1 MSKYFLLPVLV
12 VFLSCTPAP
21 EPEPL
26 TWSTV
31 DMSREPSEVSLPME
45 LWDEIEKNHHGLH
58 PANFDPRAQLE
69 GQGPVKFYTNLP
81 LIVEMTASHDSTLE
95 KPPYRLVYQDGGGT
109 LDLARFVRAGSVGS
123 LRLSLKLPQEHQTSR
138 RKVFFLSNA
147 PERVLEGKKFGSGC
161 NVFLDVT
168 EYFDS
173 SMKKGGLELFLKNER
188 HLTVFGGTFF
198 LMASQASQ
206 LLLAHLRITDSR
218 YPQHSCDLKSSK
230 SS

>member
-1 MSKYFLLPVLV
+1 MSCQCWLFSSRALRTAELAAKDGELVL
-12 VFLSCTPAP
+12 
-21 EPEPL
+21 
-26 TWSTV
+26 
-31 DMSREPSEVSLPME
+31 
-45 LWDEIEKNHHGLH
+45 
-58 PANFDPRAQLE
+58 
-69 GQGPVKFYTNLP
+69 
-81 LIVEMTASHDSTLE
+81 
-95 KPPYRLVYQDGGGT
+95 
-109 LDLARFVRAGSVGS
+109 LARFVRAGSVGS

-206 LLLAHLRITDSR
+206 LL
-218 YPQHSCDLKSSK
+218 
-230 SS
+230 